1 MSAVTAFQRVA
12 VACVAALKAAPALA
26 GGNVKANPVRPW
38 PREVA
43 QCVSIRLV
51 NASRVSGDGCG
62 DHWQLTLEADCE
74 ARGDTGTDPADAVD
88 ALLSAVSARL
98 AAADLSAAGVIQR
111 ELDSAVAWQF
121 DATDTPLAQASY
133 RFALLVHTALDAL
146 TPSAP

>member
-1 MSAVTAFQRVA
+1 MSAFQLVA
-12 VACVAALKAAPALA
+12 AACVAALKAAPALA

-43 QCVSIRLV
+43 QCVSVRLV
-51 NASRVSGDGCG
+51 GASRVSGDSCG
-62 DHWQLTLEADCE
+62 DHWQLTLEAECE
-74 ARGDTGTDPADAVD
+74 ARGDTGADPADAVD

-98 AAADLSAAGVIQR
+98 AAANLSAAGVIQR

-133 RFALLVHTALDAL
+133 RFSLLVHTAPDAL